1 MIIAEQN
8 ELEESTH
15 DATKPLSESLV
26 KPSQQKGSQSSA
38 AAATLSALALAA
50 CGGGGGSPAPAP
62 TPPGTGGGAKSLTST
77 QAANFLGKAS
87 FGASSAEIAHVQT
100 IGAQAWLQEQFAL
113 PRETAHWDWLV
124 AKGYNIAANAVNQQG
139 FDNTAWRQ
147 LISSKD
153 SLRQRVALA
162 LSEIVV
168 VSIDGLVGGW
178 KQFQAAAYLDVLA
191 DNAFGNYRTLLDK
204 ISTLPAMGNYLTF
217 VNNLKANATTGT
229 EPDEN
234 YARELMQLFTIGL
247 QKLNLDGTQ
256 QKDASGNPIE
266 TYTQDDIS
274 GLARVFTGWI
284 LDGSDST
291 TPDRMR
297 RPMVQN
303 AARHELGA
311 KTFLGT
317 TIPAGTDGVQS
328 LKLALDAIFAH
339 PNVAPFI
346 SKQLI
351 QRLVVSNPNPAYVQR
366 VATVFNNNGSGVK
379 GDMQAVITAILT
391 DADAL
396 TPPAGSLG
404 KLREPIVR
412 FVSWARVF
420 GAASPTD
427 LWDIGNTTDPGTRL
441 GQSPG
446 RSGSVFNFFRPGYV
460 PPGTA
465 IAQQGLVAPELQIT
479 NESSV
484 ASYINYMQTTIQ
496 SGRGEV
502 KTVYTDWLP
511 LASDAQKLLDQINLQ
526 LAGAAL
532 SVATISALKTAIETI
547 SITGTNGPLQRVEA
561 AVLLVMAAPE
571 YIVQK

>member
-1 MIIAEQN
+1 MIAE
-8 ELEESTH
+8 
-15 DATKPLSESLV
+15 LSEP
-26 KPSQQKGSQSSA
+26 KQSGHEAVVTDEAPELKKLS
-38 AAATLSALALAA
+38 TKLSALSASTLALAA
-50 CGGGGGSPAPAP
+50 CGGGGSSPAPAP
-62 TPPGTGGGAKSLTST
+62 VPPAGGVDPMKLSAT
-77 QAANFLGKAS
+77 QAASFLGKAG
-87 FGASSAEIAHVQT
+87 FGATSADLSHLQSV
-100 IGAQAWLQEQFAL
+100 GLQAWLQEQFAL

-124 AKGYNIAANAVNQQG
+124 AKGYDVAANAINNQVG

-147 LISSKD
+147 LIVSKD
-153 SLRQRVALA
+153 VLRQRVALA
-162 LSEIVV
+162 LSEIIV

-178 KQFQAAAYLDVLA
+178 KQFQAVAYLDVLA

-229 EPDEN
+229 QPDEN

-247 QKLNLDGTQ
+247 IKLNLDGTP
-256 QKDASGNPIE
+256 QKDAAGAPLE

-274 GLARVFTGWI
+274 GLARVFTGWV
-284 LDGSDST
+284 LDSSVST
-291 TPDRMR
+291 TPDRLR

-317 TIPAGTDGVQS
+317 TIAAGTDGVQS

-351 QRLVVSNPNPAYVQR
+351 QRLVVSNPSPAYVQR

-379 GDMQAVITAILT
+379 GDMQAVVSAILT
-391 DADAL
+391 DSEAL

-404 KLREPIVR
+404 KLREPMVR
-412 FVSWARVF
+412 LVSWARVF
-420 GAASPTD
+420 GANSPQD
-427 LWDIGNTTDPGTRL
+427 LWDIGNTTDAGTRL

-446 RSGSVFNFFRPGYV
+446 RSASVFNFFRPGYV

-484 ASYINYMQTTIQ
+484 AGYLNYMQTTIQ
-496 SGRGEV
+496 SGRGDV
-502 KTVYTDWLP
+502 KPNYTTDWLP
-511 LASDAQKLLDQINLQ
+511 LAGDAQKLLDQINLQ
-526 LAGAAL
+526 LAGGGL
-532 SVATISALKTAIETI
+532 SAATISTLKTALETI
-547 SITGTNGPLQRVEA
+547 SVTTTTGPLQRVEA
-561 AVLLVMAAPE
+561 AALLVMAAPE